1 LTALSK
7 VEDVRPILK
16 SMNSVSMEND
26 VNLEYGLQIINN
38 MQQSDNSPDKNWEE
52 SDGDGD

>member
-1 LTALSK
+1 
-7 VEDVRPILK
+7 
-16 SMNSVSMEND
+16 MNSVSMEND

-52 SDGDGD
+52 SDGDGDQEQIENFVDSPR